1 MAADSR
7 HLAKQLQE
15 LIAALDRR
23 VPQIGR
29 ADEPSIARDAA
40 ALKAKA
46 IRRLS
51 ELHRQ
56 HPVRGAAPSRAGGR
70 VAGPRSRVTPAAAPA
85 PLPKRVASDGGD
97 LGSRPL
103 YPADAAIYWRIRRR

>member
-15 LIAALDRR
+15 LIVALDRR

-70 VAGPRSRVTPAAAPA
+70 VAGSRSRVTPAAAP
-85 PLPKRVASDGGD
+85 LPNRVASDGGD

>member
-29 ADEPSIARDAA
+29 ADEPSIASDAA

-51 ELHRQ
+51 ELQRQ
-56 HPVRGAAPSRAGGR
+56 HAVRGAAPSRTGGR
-70 VAGPRSRVTPAAAPA
+70 VAGSRSRLTPAAQA

>member
-29 ADEPSIARDAA
+29 ADEASIARDAA

-46 IRRLS
+46 IRRLA
-51 ELHRQ
+51 ELRRH
-56 HPVRGAAPSRAGGR
+56 HPVRGAS
-70 VAGPRSRVTPAAAPA
+70 RSRIAPAAAP
-85 PLPKRVASDGGD
+85 PPIPKHVSSDGGD
-97 LGSRPL
+97 VGSRPL